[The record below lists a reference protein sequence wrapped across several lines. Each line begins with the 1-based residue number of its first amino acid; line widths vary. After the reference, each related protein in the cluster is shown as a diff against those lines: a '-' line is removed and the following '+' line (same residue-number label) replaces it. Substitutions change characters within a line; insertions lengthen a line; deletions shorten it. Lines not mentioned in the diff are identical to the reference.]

1 MAEVVFRPQRGVWL
15 VFTAAFGWFFVGS
28 LAMAF
33 PDALS
38 PIVTI
43 WGIKRVPGDD
53 PTVIGLVLAAAFGFF
68 VVLGLVRL
76 FAPALRLT
84 SEALV
89 IGRYRL
95 AWTDVDDFERRYRRI
110 KVLYAPWHELNRSE
124 KRSLAL
130 GKVGLYF
137 PPTYLYATYGTNV
150 QQLLDALRRHRLT
163 YGR

>member
-1 MAEVVFRPQRGVWL
+1 MGDVVFRPQRGVWV

-28 LAMAF
+28 LAIAF
-33 PDALS
+33 PETLAR
-38 PIVTI
+38 IGKI
-43 WGIKRVPGDD
+43 WGIKSVPEDE
-53 PTVIGLVLAAAFGFF
+53 PTVFGLVLAAAFGFF

-76 FAPALRLT
+76 FAPPLRLT

-95 AWTDVDDFERRYRRI
+95 AWTDVDDFERKNRRI
-110 KVLYAPWHELNRSE
+110 KVRYATGHELNRRE